1 MKPILCSAIA
11 AAALLAAGTASAA
24 PPENIARTTWS
35 VQVNRNTTAVL
46 VIETQAGP
54 GAPGQATC
62 RAINGH
68 FNAVEVPVHGWYCPS
83 TGRIHLLH
91 NNLHSGVTVRVFT
104 GNVSDEAIGEP
115 LFMAGTVAI
124 EAIAFGDL
132 GETNFSAVQQL

>member
-1 MKPILCSAIA
+1 M
-11 AAALLAAGTASAA
+11 
-24 PPENIARTTWS
+24 
-35 VQVNRNTTAVL
+35 QVNRNTTAVL
-46 VIETQAGP
+46 FIETQAGP

-68 FNAVEVPVHGWYCPS
+68 SNAARFRCTAGTARRPGASICC
-83 TGRIHLLH
+83 TTTCTAAT
-91 NNLHSGVTVRVFT
+91 TVRVFT
-104 GNVSDEAIGEP
+104 GNVSDEVIGEP